1 MRRQAIVAHDLAREE
16 PENIAVREL
25 MAASLQRFEAELW
38 KGIEVSPNVGA
49 ALLLLEESSLRLSAL
64 ALKLGITKAAVTKLA
79 DTLEREHLATLEK
92 DPRDARASIATATSK
107 GRDVARRIR
116 QGDQRLEKKLEES
129 TSAETVKAFKDLM
142 VEIALALD
150 ES

>member
-1 MRRQAIVAHDLAREE
+1 MRRQAIVTHDLAHEE

-38 KGIEVSPNVGA
+38 KEIEVSPNVGA
-49 ALLLLEESSLRLSAL
+49 ALLLLGESNMRLSAL

-79 DTLEREHLATLEK
+79 DALERDHLAILEK
-92 DPRDARASIATATSK
+92 DPKDARVSIAAATSK

-116 QGDQRLEKKLEES
+116 QADQRLETKLEEA
-129 TSAETVKAFKDLM
+129 TSAETVRSFKDLM

-150 ES
+150 GS